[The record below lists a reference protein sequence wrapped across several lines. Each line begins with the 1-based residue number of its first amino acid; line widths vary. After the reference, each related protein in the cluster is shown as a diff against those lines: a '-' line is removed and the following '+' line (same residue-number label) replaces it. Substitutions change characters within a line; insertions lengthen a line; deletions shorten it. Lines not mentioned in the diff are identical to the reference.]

1 MSALGPDLSALVA
14 TLGTNVVESLPITGL
29 RSRTFNRATFRLT
42 LADGRVLK
50 GRRLDSPADADRIRT
65 VVTRLG
71 RPELPRIIA
80 HRGAALL
87 EEWIVGE
94 PAVRARADVAFIER
108 CGGVLAVIHR
118 TPLETPL
125 LQSETRAEPAAHYDR
140 IECAIAELLKLGVL
154 PARVAADL
162 RTVAREHL
170 PTEIAVGFVHRDFC
184 GENIV
189 RGPGGA
195 PFVVDSGSVGVD
207 AIEFDLARTWY
218 RWPLP
223 SAQRRAFDAGY
234 RAQRHRAGGREQF
247 PFWAVAVLSEAT
259 LFRIRA
265 RSAGWRVPMRRLE
278 RFLRDRRRHGADAG

>member
-1 MSALGPDLSALVA
+1 MSALGTDLSALIA
-14 TLGTNVVESLPITGL
+14 TLGTRVVESRPITGL
-29 RSRTFNRATFRLT
+29 RSRTFTRATFRLT

-65 VVTRLG
+65 VVARLG
-71 RPELPRIIA
+71 RPELPRIVA

-94 PAVRARADVAFIER
+94 PAGQFGADVGFIER
-108 CGGVLAVIHR
+108 CGGVLGAIHL
-118 TPLETPL
+118 TPPETPPVHP
-125 LQSETRAEPAAHYDR
+125 ETRPEPAAHYGR
-140 IECAIAELLKLGVL
+140 VECAIAELLHLGVL
-154 PARVAADL
+154 SARVAADL

-184 GENIV
+184 GVNIV
-189 RGPGGA
+189 RGPDGA
-195 PFVVDSGSVGVD
+195 PFVIDSGSVGVD

-218 RWPLP
+218 RWPLR

-234 RAQRHRAGGREQF
+234 RAHRPRATGTGQF

-259 LFRIRA
+259 LFRVRA
-265 RSAGWRVPMRRLE
+265 RAVGWRLPLRRLE
-278 RFLRDRRRHGADAG
+278 RLLRDLRRHGADAG

>member
-1 MSALGPDLSALVA
+1 MSGLGTDLSALIA
-14 TLGTNVVESLPITGL
+14 TLGTSVVESLPITGL
-29 RSRTFNRATFRLT
+29 RSRTFTRATFRLT

-71 RPELPRIIA
+71 RPEMPRIVA

-94 PAVRARADVAFIER
+94 PALQSRADVAFIER
-108 CGGVLAVIHR
+108 CGGVLGIIHG
-118 TPLETPL
+118 TPLGTPPI
-125 LQSETRAEPAAHYDR
+125 QPQTRPEPAAQYDR
-140 IECAIAELLKLGVL
+140 VECALAELLQLGVL
-154 PARVAADL
+154 SARVAADL

-170 PTEIAVGFVHRDFC
+170 PAEIAVGFVHRDFC

-195 PFVVDSGSVGVD
+195 PFVVDNGSVGVD

-223 SAQRRAFDAGY
+223 AAQRRAFDAGY
-234 RAQRHRAGGREQF
+234 RAHRQRAGATEQF

-265 RSAGWRVPMRRLE
+265 RTAGWRVPLRRLE
-278 RFLRDRRRHGADAG
+278 RLLRDRRRHGPDVR